1 MKSNYEKKQDRREFF
16 RTCARHTVLAAVA
29 LTCGKLLTRKPQD
42 KQSHRCM
49 NRGIC
54 IECRTFSGCRL
65 PQALSAKQG
74 MAGNRLGN
82 NPVISKE

>member
-1 MKSNYEKKQDRREFF
+1 MKSEFETKQDRREFF

-29 LTCGKLLTRKPQD
+29 LTCGKLLTRKPRD
-42 KQSHRCM
+42 KQSHRCV

-54 IECRTFSGCRL
+54 DGCGEFSACGL
-65 PQALSAKQG
+65 PRALSAKQG
-74 MAGNRLGN
+74 MAKNRLGN